1 MDPYGILPY
10 LKPHFATKKITI
22 WVIAK
27 KDRKKKGE
35 KKIGNSPFWVIAT
48 SKKDRKKNKK
58 NTDFLHRLYRHLM
71 EVQDLCESETKW
83 KPVRIG
89 STKWWMSPKMVD
101 LSNKNI
107 VFLFKKIGFNRPQ
120 LV

>member
-1 MDPYGILPY
+1 
-10 LKPHFATKKITI
+10 
-22 WVIAK
+22 
-27 KDRKKKGE
+27 
-35 KKIGNSPFWVIAT
+35 
-48 SKKDRKKNKK
+48 
-58 NTDFLHRLYRHLM
+58 M

-107 VFLFKKIGFNRPQ
+107 VFCLKKLDLTGLNWYSHPQ
-120 LV
+120 HGDLT

>member
-58 NTDFLHRLYRHLM
+58 KHGFFTP
-71 EVQDLCESETKW
+71 
-83 KPVRIG
+83 PVPSPHGGSGPLRIG
-89 STKWWMSPKMVD
+89 NQVETSANWIYKMVD
-101 LSNKNI
+101 VTQNGG
-107 VFLFKKIGFNRPQ
+107 FKQQKYSFF
-120 LV
+120 V